1 MKATT
6 NIINILVNVYVSVR
20 VVRGEEME
28 RKVRD
33 AKVYMIY
40 LATELDLLL
49 DTELSSMP
57 QI

>member
-20 VVRGEEME
+20 VMRGEEME